1 MFINGHTSIFV
12 GANRK
17 KPETNRY
24 LLQVIF
30 VCFFMLRF
38 RNLDPTKTFDT
49 VLSLLLK
56 IWSDSFQI
64 LVVLANYMCNFAAFN

>member
-24 LLQVIF
+24 LLQAIF

-49 VLSLLLK
+49 VLSSVLQ
-56 IWSDSFQI
+56 SFDSFQI
-64 LVVLANYMCNFAAFN
+64 LVVLANFMCNFAAFN